1 MKMNNDKS
9 KGGRPPFEVNQNIID
24 KVEKLAAQGLHQ
36 YQIAD
41 VLGICYQTL
50 NEKKKEFS
58 GFSDAIRIGKSK
70 GVATIT
76 NAVFNKA
83 AKGDV
88 VAAKYYLNNRDDKN
102 WQEKREV
109 SGTLIHK
116 YEHLTDEELDEE
128 LAQLDDS

>member
-1 MKMNNDKS
+1 M
-9 KGGRPPFEVNQNIID
+9 
-24 KVEKLAAQGLHQ
+24 
-36 YQIAD
+36 
-41 VLGICYQTL
+41 LGICYDTL
-50 NEKKKEFS
+50 NERKKEFS
-58 GFSDAIRIGKSK
+58 EFSEAIRIGKSK